1 MPFYKS
7 NDAWFTPTEQTSN
20 IKARIWVAASE
31 DMEPS
36 NESGE
41 GDKNVDYAIRMKQ
54 FLGTPSFISGPTTKA
69 LPSGLVVIGTFS

>member
-1 MPFYKS
+1 
-7 NDAWFTPTEQTSN
+7 
-20 IKARIWVAASE
+20 
-31 DMEPS
+31 MEPS